1 MIIRKE
7 QSDAFRQQLTQS
19 FEDRVAAHLRTT
31 QPTETQHLEEP
42 ALRADI
48 RAGMT
53 RAAQYGIET
62 ERDVARFIDLMFR
75 LRRDFDTSPETPW
88 ARPILLDKASSAD
101 NRLRRLNV
109 KAQHVLEEQRAQRP
123 RQAGT
128 RA

>member
-7 QSDAFRQQLTQS
+7 QSDAFRQQMTQS
-19 FEDRVAAHLRTT
+19 FEDRVAVHLRAT
-31 QPTETQHLEEP
+31 QPDATQHLDEH

-53 RAAQYGIET
+53 RAAQYSIET

-75 LRRDFDTSPETPW
+75 VRRDFDTSPETPW

-101 NRLRRLNV
+101 NRLRRLHV
-109 KAQHVLEEQRAQRP
+109 KAQRVLEERRAQRP
-123 RQAGT
+123 RRAGT
-128 RA
+128 HP